1 MALYLKVEF
10 NTIYVGSMPC
20 LDLVTFSKEE
30 KSMMKLKYVQFAI
43 LAAVLTLGPVA
54 GAMAADGAQLFQD
67 KTCWSC
73 HGKDA
78 KTPILPIYPR
88 LAGQN
93 AEYAF
98 NQMKDIKNGVRTN
111 GQTAAMKGIM
121 ATVSEDEMRAI
132 ADWLATQ

>member
-10 NTIYVGSMPC
+10 NTFYVGSMPC

-43 LAAVLTLGPVA
+43 LAAVFTLGPVA